1 MNIASFLFVI
11 CFVLILLSFLPFC
24 VFSCIRITGP
34 MLKKDIIPILIA
46 SSRKLR
52 VVSYDRVYR
61 KSVDKIRK
69 WISINLLCTSPRW
82 CDAAAISPALCC
94 VAAQMGANN
103 SSVQNEATAS
113 GVLPILLFLLMLTML
128 QGCDISMPR
137 CSNVVM

>member
-1 MNIASFLFVI
+1 
-11 CFVLILLSFLPFC
+11 
-24 VFSCIRITGP
+24 
-34 MLKKDIIPILIA
+34 MLKEDIPILIA

-113 GVLPILLFLLMLTML
+113 GVFAHSAVFAHAHNVASVRHFNALLLEC
-128 QGCDISMPR
+128 CDSERIYCQS
-137 CSNVVM
+137 

>member
-1 MNIASFLFVI
+1 
-11 CFVLILLSFLPFC
+11 
-24 VFSCIRITGP
+24 
-34 MLKKDIIPILIA
+34 MLKEDIPILIA

-113 GVLPILLFLLMLTML
+113 GVFAHSAIFALLMLTIL
-128 QGCDISMPR
+128 QVCEISMPHCLTIVIWGKIASSYR
-137 CSNVVM
+137 

>member
-1 MNIASFLFVI
+1 
-11 CFVLILLSFLPFC
+11 
-24 VFSCIRITGP
+24 
-34 MLKKDIIPILIA
+34 MLKEDIPILIA

-69 WISINLLCTSPRW
+69 WINLLCTSPRW

-113 GVLPILLFLLMLTML
+113 GVFAHSAIFALLMLTIL
-128 QGCDISMPR
+128 QVCEISMPHCLTIVIWGKIASSYR
-137 CSNVVM
+137 